1 MIRAWLLAMQGR
13 FDVAIPLAED
23 TRRRVFELTG
33 TNWVDWIPAQIA
45 AYMGDHEAAVGYLR
59 PFCTFLRERDERFYL
74 SSVATDLGRELC
86 ALSAYDEAEQWAEL
100 ARGLGMSVNTLGEA
114 GWRQVAA
121 LVHASRG
128 EHAQAEQLARHAV
141 EIIER
146 TDGLNY
152 QGDAWCD
159 LAEVLAA
166 AGQTDKASDAL
177 AQALE
182 RYERKKNI
190 PLAAHVRE
198 RLAALQPA

>member
-1 MIRAWLLAMQGR
+1 MAAGGGPRPRESRRACASR
-13 FDVAIPLAED
+13 
-23 TRRRVFELTG
+23 
-33 TNWVDWIPAQIA
+33 A
-45 AYMGDHEAAVGYLR
+45 AC
-59 PFCTFLRERDERFYL
+59 P
-74 SSVATDLGRELC
+74 
-86 ALSAYDEAEQWAEL
+86 
-100 ARGLGMSVNTLGEA
+100 ARGRDHRA
-114 GWRQVAA
+114 H

-159 LAEVLAA
+159 LAEILAA